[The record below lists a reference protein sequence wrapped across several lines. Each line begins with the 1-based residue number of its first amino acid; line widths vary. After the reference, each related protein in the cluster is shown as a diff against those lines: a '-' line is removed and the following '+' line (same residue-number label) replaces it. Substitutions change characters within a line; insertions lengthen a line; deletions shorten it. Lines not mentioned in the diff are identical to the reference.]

1 VASAVVGLL
10 LLAYRSQAQGV
21 LLILLISFVVVT
33 YGTWRG
39 WNCGT
44 VARKLLHSRQNEEI
58 GCIVN
63 AGSFSAEVSLG
74 S

>member
-21 LLILLISFVVVT
+21 LLISFVVVT